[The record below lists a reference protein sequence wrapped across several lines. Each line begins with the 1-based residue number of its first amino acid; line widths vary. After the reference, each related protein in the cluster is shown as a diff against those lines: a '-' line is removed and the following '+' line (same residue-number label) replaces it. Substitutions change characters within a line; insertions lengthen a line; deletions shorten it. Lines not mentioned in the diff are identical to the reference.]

1 MSPPASTA
9 SPLTVLVEDL
19 ESGTTT
25 EHVFKRSPVRVG
37 RNALNEL
44 TLQAPFVSLS
54 HAVLRYQADRTE
66 IIDLGSTNGIQVDG
80 KRIEP
85 NVPVPV
91 TPQSDVRI
99 GSLRFHFGGYHCSIG
114 AGFAW

>member
-1 MSPPASTA
+1 
-9 SPLTVLVEDL
+9 
-19 ESGTTT
+19 

-54 HAVLRYQADRTE
+54 HAVLRYQADHVE
-66 IIDLGSTNGIQVDG
+66 VIDLGSTNGVLVDG
-80 KRIEP
+80 KRIEA

-91 TPQSDVRI
+91 TAQSDVRI
-99 GSLRFHFGGYHCSIG
+99 GSLRLHFGRSPTAVAPPTRERTEFRRATEEIRLTPGP
-114 AGFAW
+114 